1 MSDIKY
7 KRVVMKLSGEALAG
21 DAGQGINPPEI
32 RKVAE
37 EIKEVHDLGV
47 QIAIVV
53 GGGNMWR
60 GESGSSRLYRNA
72 WDSDEC
78 FGTTRQ
84 FRIDRSTN

>member
-37 EIKEVHDLGV
+37 EIKSRSLSVVAICGVANQVHKWEWSALKQIISECLG
-47 QIAIVV
+47 Q
-53 GGGNMWR
+53 
-60 GESGSSRLYRNA
+60 
-72 WDSDEC
+72 
-78 FGTTRQ
+78 
-84 FRIDRSTN
+84 